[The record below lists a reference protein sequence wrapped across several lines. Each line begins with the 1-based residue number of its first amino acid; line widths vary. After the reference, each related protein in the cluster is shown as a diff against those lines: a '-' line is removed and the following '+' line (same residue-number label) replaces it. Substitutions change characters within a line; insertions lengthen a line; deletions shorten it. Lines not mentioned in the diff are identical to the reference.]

1 VATRSGI
8 DEGSIKVSK
17 SDGTTLGRKVC
28 ALALPAF
35 PLALLAGT
43 LISPTDSTKNATQL
57 RAAAA
62 HGSAWQAA
70 ALLELLAAL
79 LFPFAIAGVIRA
91 VRGRG
96 ARLAG
101 IGAVFGVLG
110 TLGIAAIGFRHLFIY
125 GLATTDSATALH
137 VLDRTDKGAGAVALP
152 LLFAGPIAL
161 ILLAG
166 ATARARLAP
175 RWVTF
180 GAIAF
185 FISDMLPIPAAEELQ
200 GLIGIATFATIAH
213 RILRHADGSAET
225 IAPATGSTV
234 GARLEPSATKA
245 GV

>member
-1 VATRSGI
+1 MP
-8 DEGSIKVSK
+8 K
-17 SDGTTLGRKVC
+17 SDATTLGRKVR
-28 ALALPAF
+28 ALALPAI

-70 ALLELLAAL
+70 ALFELLAAL
-79 LFPFAIAGVIRA
+79 LFPFAIAAVIDA

-96 ARLAG
+96 ARLANA
-101 IGAVFGVLG
+101 GAVFGVLG
-110 TLGIAAIGFRHLFIY
+110 TLGMAAIGFRHLFIY
-125 GLATTDSATALH
+125 GIATTDSATALH
-137 VLDRTDKGAGAVALP
+137 ALYRIDNGSGAVALP
-152 LLFAGPIAL
+152 LMFAGPLAL

-180 GAIAF
+180 GAVAF

-200 GLIGIATFATIAH
+200 GLIGLVTFATIAH
-213 RILRHADGSAET
+213 RIVRHTDGHTET
-225 IAPATGSTV
+225 TAPAAPSKV
-234 GARLEPSATKA
+234 PARLDPSPTKA

>member
-1 VATRSGI
+1 VSQANATN
-8 DEGSIKVSK
+8 
-17 SDGTTLGRKVC
+17 LGRKAC

-96 ARLAG
+96 ARLANT
-101 IGAVFGVLG
+101 GAVFGILG
-110 TLGIAAIGFRHLFIY
+110 TLGMAAIGFRHLFIY

-137 VLDRTDKGAGAVALP
+137 VLDRIDNGAGAVALP
-152 LLFAGPIAL
+152 LMFAGPIAL
-161 ILLAG
+161 ILLVG

-200 GLIGIATFATIAH
+200 GLIGLATFATIAH
-213 RILRHADGSAET
+213 RILRHADGHAET
-225 IAPATGSTV
+225 MTPTIPPTVPAH
-234 GARLEPSATKA
+234 LEPSATKA